1 MEQIAINSSIWDL
14 HIHSC
19 KSPKSSGEF
28 QKLSTKDYIDKLL
41 DIFKDYPD
49 LSLISFTDHNRISY
63 EVYNEFN
70 SRGSNVN
77 FIPGIEIDVTLK
89 ENSAPKH
96 LIFYFNICIDK
107 LLPFSEQI
115 NDFLK
120 DKKSVSIHS
129 ILEFLIQQKIEFLIS
144 PHAFKQEKRAIN
156 HDWNDEDS
164 VNKNAHK
171 FMDQFFCFWEASGY
185 SDIAKAIEFL
195 ESFDLEDKISV
206 ISFSDSSDENKLR
219 NYLSNPPQYFKSLPN
234 FKGIQLAGTDSNR
247 ILPSAK
253 KINYDNSGNII
264 GFIEIDNQKIQLSD
278 ELNVIVGGR
287 GSGKSV
293 LLDNVALNLDG
304 SIRDKNKLKKDR
316 IEFLDSLNVNVF
328 NIDQSKLKIDSKK
341 IDYFDQSYVSKIF
354 NSNNINKEIESYFTD
369 EFSSLEDLNSSIKK
383 DEIKTIFNS
392 FLSYN
397 KKAKPN
403 DNISNFVENYRIID
417 EDFSWL
423 KFLKSSTKDNK
434 IITYDLN
441 EAIEKINRDSKII
454 PKELKENTNIKK
466 ALVKLFT
473 VINEEIKNYN
483 KIVEIHNFEANIKK
497 RCVTY
502 SENRN
507 QSIKNK
513 RKNGE
518 LFISHFE
525 YECDK
530 YKERANIINAII
542 EIQNQYKPEDVSFCI
557 KNGVDGNVFKFEKKL
572 VYEEPIEYFKKMCV
586 KYFGARINSYTIE
599 ELFDV
604 FIYHLEEKLKNSKE
618 IDDFINDLK
627 GLDDYKIDEQCN
639 ILYGDSEDNLQAINT
654 LSPGTQTNILM
665 EYIVSKDTKIP
676 LLIDQPEDNIDNET
690 IYTKLTSW
698 FRELKH
704 KRQVIVVTHDANIV
718 VNADAENVIIASKE
732 PDGKFKYD
740 YGALEYDN
748 ILNRISIILDGGFE
762 AVERRLKKYGRESN

>member
-1 MEQIAINSSIWDL
+1 
-14 HIHSC
+14 
-19 KSPKSSGEF
+19 
-28 QKLSTKDYIDKLL
+28 
-41 DIFKDYPD
+41 
-49 LSLISFTDHNRISY
+49 
-63 EVYNEFN
+63 
-70 SRGSNVN
+70 
-77 FIPGIEIDVTLK
+77 
-89 ENSAPKH
+89 
-96 LIFYFNICIDK
+96 
-107 LLPFSEQI
+107 
-115 NDFLK
+115 
-120 DKKSVSIHS
+120 
-129 ILEFLIQQKIEFLIS
+129 
-144 PHAFKQEKRAIN
+144 
-156 HDWNDEDS
+156 
-164 VNKNAHK
+164 
-171 FMDQFFCFWEASGY
+171 MDQFFCFWEASGY

-497 RCVTY
+497 
-502 SENRN
+502 
-507 QSIKNK
+507 
-513 RKNGE
+513 
-518 LFISHFE
+518 
-525 YECDK
+525 
-530 YKERANIINAII
+530 
-542 EIQNQYKPEDVSFCI
+542 
-557 KNGVDGNVFKFEKKL
+557 
-572 VYEEPIEYFKKMCV
+572 KMC
-586 KYFGARINSYTIE
+586 
-599 ELFDV
+599 
-604 FIYHLEEKLKNSKE
+604 
-618 IDDFINDLK
+618 DL
-627 GLDDYKIDEQCN
+627 
-639 ILYGDSEDNLQAINT
+639 
-654 LSPGTQTNILM
+654 
-665 EYIVSKDTKIP
+665 
-676 LLIDQPEDNIDNET
+676 
-690 IYTKLTSW
+690 
-698 FRELKH
+698 FRE
-704 KRQVIVVTHDANIV
+704 
-718 VNADAENVIIASKE
+718 
-732 PDGKFKYD
+732 
-740 YGALEYDN
+740 
-748 ILNRISIILDGGFE
+748 
-762 AVERRLKKYGRESN
+762 